1 MRTATRPRILTE
13 GLVSDY
19 QISRM
24 TEYRGDGLRAHRIA
38 LEREREIE
46 DNEIRKKK
54 LADTMKVLI

>member
-1 MRTATRPRILTE
+1 
-13 GLVSDY
+13 
-19 QISRM
+19 M